1 MSEAA
6 VTDTPPIVR
15 ILRDG
20 ADHCT
25 ALQWA
30 ADIREAADTIEAL
43 LEALNYVCER
53 THSEWHFKPGYD
65 PQRVL
70 DAIAKVRGRA

>member
-1 MSEAA
+1 M
-6 VTDTPPIVR
+6 TDTPLIVAR
-15 ILRDG
+15 LRDG

-30 ADIREAADTIEAL
+30 ADIREAADTVEAL
-43 LEALNYVCER
+43 LEALDYAHEHTCIGADA
-53 THSEWHFKPGYD
+53 EWHFKPGYD

-70 DAIAKVRGRA
+70 DAIAKVRGKA